1 MKLQTKYAEPKKKLT
16 EQKVKKVKREKG
28 PKLRKDYTSLNK
40 CRADKAEL
48 TLLQMTYGFI
58 DSHEVKYVKI
68 PDGTIE
74 LKDSWLELILI
85 MLNMVIESYPDRY
98 SELLCRNNV
107 TSQTFIVDKTYGVV
121 TFDANK
127 NYKVFKIFDTGLYLE
142 SLFRSSDIFLAIMGL
157 IKICGYTLDEMSF
170 GLVSKEYIERKLD
183 FNKLA
188 DGEHIVGISDVAS
201 SVKSGMLL
209 VEISIMGERLQIHD
223 FNLLLYVFCKWVF
236 DNYGSGQMLKMPKHK
251 NNGVTLECKRD
262 DVHYSQIIGSSFYV
276 YSDLNEKSIIRFI
289 KASIEKLGID
299 ENTLKFKFKSPK
311 EIEAKQ
317 PWLYE
322 QPYKRKW

>member
-1 MKLQTKYAEPKKKLT
+1 MKLQTKYTEPKKKLT
-16 EQKVKKVKREKG
+16 ETKVKKVRREKG

-98 SELLCRNNV
+98 NELLCRNSV

-127 NYKVFKIFDTGLYLE
+127 KYKVFKIFDTGLYLE

-276 YSDLNEKSIIRFI
+276 YSDLNEQGIIRFI

-299 ENTLKFKFKSPK
+299 ENTLQFKFKSLK